1 LQSLQD
7 LPQTR
12 SIFGVFASV
21 VLKKQ
26 GVVIEKCHRV
36 WFASSR
42 DGSRGKKA
50 RWIFAGAAIQAGR
63 RFRRGGVVT
72 TGKRE
77 PEGDFLNSLACSTRA
92 MHSLINAS
100 EKTHHV
106 AAATGSVYLS
116 DQSQFQPFQSGI
128 VIL

>member
-1 LQSLQD
+1 MGPEERKLAGSSL
-7 LPQTR
+7 
-12 SIFGVFASV
+12 
-21 VLKKQ
+21 
-26 GVVIEKCHRV
+26 
-36 WFASSR
+36 
-42 DGSRGKKA
+42 
-50 RWIFAGAAIQAGR
+50 GAAIQAGR